1 MSSVIS
7 LDAFPRA
14 SFPKGYR
21 LVTKGSAPGVYA
33 GDKTNSEKIA
43 GPVRV
48 TAYTEDELT
57 GIQGMVIAWE
67 DAHGKQ
73 HEEAFPLD
81 VLHKDAKMLA
91 QSLAL
96 RGLIVV
102 PGKEQKLLHYLG
114 SFDRTRADWIKST
127 PKVGWLDANE
137 EKLVYVMPDDA
148 GGVIAPDKAAR
159 VVFQPEQHS
168 PSTATMH
175 PKDTL
180 ADWQKYVAEPCRGN
194 PFLVFSI
201 CLALAGPLV
210 KAARSESGGI
220 HFYGRSSRGKTT
232 AAQVA
237 ASVFGC
243 GADPSDNGF
252 SYVQKWNATVNAFEA
267 LLAAHNDGLLVLDEI
282 HTCDA
287 KDFGSVIYNLAGGRG
302 KSRLDKNAG
311 LRQQRT
317 WRALVL
323 STGEKSARQKIEEEN
338 KRIFDGQRLRLLD
351 VPTDHGIITD
361 AHGNEPGDFAL
372 SLKRACA
379 RYYGTAGTAFVRTL
393 IEKYD
398 NHSALA
404 AVVQRELEDFERAL
418 APPNLGPVEQR
429 GLRRLALVQVA
440 GKLASELGVL
450 PFDSDEI
457 ARAVQVVTRAWL
469 SDDVTLPEAVRGAQQ
484 VQGFIQRHQARFRP
498 ADNDH
503 ETPRDLAGY
512 VDPRDGLYLFT
523 PEGFTEAVAGYDV
536 KDVARELRTRQLLF
550 SNEKDRFVS
559 KHQIRIGGE
568 DKRLRLYAVK
578 ADILEHDFSSANAE
592 VLKS

>member
-1 MSSVIS
+1 MSSVVP
-7 LDAFPRA
+7 LNEFPRNT
-14 SFPKGYR
+14 FPKGYR
-21 LVTKGSAPGVYA
+21 LITKGDAAGVWV
-33 GDKTNSEKIA
+33 GDKKNSEQIA

-48 TAYTEDELT
+48 TAYTKDELT
-57 GIQGMVIAWE
+57 DTQGMVITWE
-67 DAHGKQ
+67 DAHGHQ

-81 VLHKDAKMLA
+81 VLHKDAKVLA
-91 QSLAL
+91 QNLAL

-114 SFDRTRADWIKST
+114 SFDRKHADWIKST
-127 PKVGWLDANE
+127 PKVGWLDASE
-137 EKLVYVMPDDA
+137 ERLVYVLPDPA
-148 GGVIAPDKAAR
+148 GGVIASNKTER

-175 PKDTL
+175 PQGTL
-180 ADWQKYVAEPCRGN
+180 ADWQQYVSEPCRGN
-194 PFLVFSI
+194 AFLVFSL
-201 CLALAGPLV
+201 CLAFAGPLV
-210 KAARSESGGI
+210 KSARAESGGI

-243 GADPSDNGF
+243 GADPSDHGL

-317 WRALVL
+317 WRTLVL

-361 AHGNEPGDFAL
+361 AHGSDPGDFAL

-379 RYYGTAGTAFVRTL
+379 RYYGTAGTAFLQAL
-393 IEKYD
+393 ITKYESP
-398 NHSALA
+398 HALA
-404 AVVQRELEDFERAL
+404 AVVQRDLDNCERAL
-418 APPNLGPVEQR
+418 APTDLGPVERR
-429 GLRRLALVQVA
+429 GLRRFALAQVA
-440 GKLASELGVL
+440 GQLACELGVL
-450 PFDSDEI
+450 PFDLSEI
-457 ARAVQVVTRAWL
+457 ARAAQAITRAWL

-484 VQGFIQRHQARFRP
+484 VQGFIQRHQARFRK
-498 ADNDH
+498 ADNDF

-512 VDPRDGLYLFT
+512 VNSKDGLYLFT
-523 PEGFTEAVAGYDV
+523 PEGFSEAAGGYDV
-536 KDVARELRTRQLLF
+536 KDVARELRARRLLF
-550 SNEKDRFVS
+550 SNESDRFVS

-568 DKRLRLYAVK
+568 DKRLRLYTVK
-578 ADILEHDFSSANAE
+578 ADILEHDFSVTTAE
-592 VLKS
+592 ALKT

>member
-1 MSSVIS
+1 MSSVVP
-7 LDAFPRA
+7 LNDFPRNN
-14 SFPKGYR
+14 FPKGYR
-21 LVTKGSAPGVYA
+21 LVTKGDAPGVYV
-33 GDKTNSEKIA
+33 GDKKNSELIA
-43 GPVRV
+43 GPIRV
-48 TAYTEDELT
+48 TAFTKDELT
-57 GIQGMVIAWE
+57 SIHGMVVMWE
-67 DAHGKQ
+67 DAHSQQ

-81 VLHKDAKMLA
+81 VLHKDAKVLA
-91 QSLAL
+91 QDLEL
-96 RGLIVV
+96 RGAIVV
-102 PGKEQKLLHYLG
+102 PGKEQKLLHYLAG
-114 SFDRTRADWIKST
+114 FDRKRTPWIKST
-127 PKVGWLDANE
+127 PKVGWLDASE
-137 EKLVYVMPDDA
+137 DGLIYVLPDPA
-148 GGVIAPDKAAR
+148 GGVIAVNKTER
-159 VVFQPEQHS
+159 VIFQPEQHS

-175 PKDTL
+175 PQGTL
-180 ADWQKYVAEPCRGN
+180 LDWQQHVAEPCRGN
-194 PFLVFSI
+194 PFLVFSL

-210 KAARSESGGI
+210 KAARAESGGV

-243 GADPSDNGF
+243 GADPSDHGL

-361 AHGNEPGDFAL
+361 SHGSDPGDFAL

-379 RYYGTAGTAFVRTL
+379 RYYGTAGTAFLHGIIT
-393 IEKYD
+393 KYETS
-398 NHSALA
+398 HALA
-404 AVVQRELEDFERAL
+404 AVVQRELDNCESTL
-418 APPNLGPVEQR
+418 APPDLGPVERR
-429 GLRRLALVQVA
+429 GLRRFALAQVA
-440 GKLASELGVL
+440 GQLACELGVL
-450 PFDSDEI
+450 PFDHDEI
-457 ARAVQVVTRAWL
+457 AQAVQAVTRAWL
-469 SDDVTLPEAVRGAQQ
+469 SDDVTFPESVRGAQQ
-484 VQGFIQRHQARFRP
+484 VQGFIQRHQARFRA

-512 VDPRDGLYLFT
+512 IGNGLYLFT
-523 PEGFTEAVAGYDV
+523 AQGFSEAVGGYDV
-536 KDVARELRTRQLLF
+536 KDVARELRTRELLF
-550 SNEKDRFVS
+550 SNEPDRFVS

-578 ADILEHDFSSANAE
+578 DDILEHDFSAQTTE
-592 VLKS
+592 P